1 MQHTI
6 TKMYYQKKLIK
17 YCKSYICL
25 TANIYLTTIH
35 GRIPMLGATG
45 ISKCAMRMMFSL
57 KMLVSHTMTN
67 RYIQHSIT
75 VAKLEHSDRL
85 NSNKTFLHCLGR
97 QDSISER
104 G

>member
-6 TKMYYQKKLIK
+6 TKMYYEKKLIK

-57 KMLVSHTMTN
+57 QMLVSHTMTN
-67 RYIQHSIT
+67 RYGAVSRLQNLNTPTGCT
-75 VAKLEHSDRL
+75 VQNILTLFR
-85 NSNKTFLHCLGR
+85 
-97 QDSISER
+97 
-104 G
+104 